1 MPITVDRASEK
12 YTMEV
17 IYPVSISET
26 DRMYAIK
33 PAVLFNYMQ
42 DIAAKSIDRLGHQY
56 CWDELY
62 KKGRGWFLIRYRVE
76 FDEYPVNID
85 SIKVQT
91 ENRGCNRMHA
101 YRDFELFDNIT
112 NKRLLRATSSWFI
125 VDLNSKS
132 VVNLKQE
139 YPEFFTFVP
148 REDDLKL
155 NKLKSIEAVDAE
167 KMFHVR
173 YDDLDFNNHVNNT
186 VYITWAM
193 EVLDYDFRVSHRL
206 KTMDIYFK
214 HEVKYGDDIIS
225 QVKYDKENMMTEHVI
240 KNAETD
246 EELCLIKAEYVA
258 L

>member
-1 MPITVDRASEK
+1 MPITVDKASEK
-12 YTMEV
+12 YTMELL
-17 IYPVSISET
+17 YPVSISET
-26 DRMYAIK
+26 DRTHAVK
-33 PAVLFNYMQ
+33 PAVIFNYMQ

-76 FDEYPVNID
+76 FSEYPVNVETV
-85 SIKVQT
+85 KVLT

-101 YRDFELFDNIT
+101 YRDFELFDN
-112 NKRLLRATSSWFI
+112 NSDKCLMRATSSWFI
-125 VDLNSKS
+125 VDLKSKS

-139 YPEFFTFVP
+139 YPDFFTFEA
-148 REDDLKL
+148 REDDLTL
-155 NKLKSIEAVDAE
+155 RKLKSIDSIDAE

-193 EVLDYDFRVSHRL
+193 EVLDYDFRVSHRI
-206 KTMDIYFK
+206 KCMDIYFK
-214 HEVKYGDDIIS
+214 HEVKYGDDVIS
-225 QVKYDKENMMTEHVI
+225 QVKYDREHFITEHVI
-240 KNAETD
+240 KNAKTE
-246 EELCLIKAEYVA
+246 EELCLIKIEYNT